1 MLVGITCD
9 LRQEYL
15 DQGFTEDEV
24 AEFDSPRTVEGIE
37 EALRGLGHQTVR
49 IGRLPSLVKR
59 LAAGESWDLVFN
71 IAEGMGGLGR
81 EAQVPALLEYYGIPY
96 TFSDPVT
103 LGLTLH
109 KALAKRVV
117 RDLGL
122 ATPDFAVVETPE
134 QAKKL
139 KLDFPLFAKP
149 LAEGTG
155 RGVDAKSMVRN
166 PRELEQVC
174 SSLLRQYQ
182 QPVLV
187 EAFLPGREFTVGIAG
202 TGEKARVLGGME
214 VVLKSKAEAHAYSY
228 VNKENCESLVAYQ
241 PLKGP
246 EAEESFELS
255 LAAWRGLGCRDAG
268 RVDLRC
274 DAAGRPQFLE
284 VNPLAGLHPE
294 HSDLPILCG
303 MAGISY
309 AQLIGEIVE
318 SALERAAPKN
328 LLKDYL
334 SYPAVRVASAV

>member
-1 MLVGITCD
+1 
-9 LRQEYL
+9 
-15 DQGFTEDEV
+15 
-24 AEFDSPRTVEGIE
+24 
-37 EALRGLGHQTVR
+37 
-49 IGRLPSLVKR
+49 
-59 LAAGESWDLVFN
+59 
-71 IAEGMGGLGR
+71 
-81 EAQVPALLEYYGIPY
+81 
-96 TFSDPVT
+96 
-103 LGLTLH
+103 
-109 KALAKRVV
+109 
-117 RDLGL
+117 
-122 ATPDFAVVETPE
+122 
-134 QAKKL
+134 
-139 KLDFPLFAKP
+139 
-149 LAEGTG
+149 
-155 RGVDAKSMVRN
+155 MVRN

-174 SSLLRQYQ
+174 ISLLRQYQ

-214 VVLKSKAEAHAYSY
+214 VVLQSKAEAHAYSY

-246 EAEESFELS
+246 EAEEAFELS

-309 AQLIGEIVE
+309 ARLIGEIVE
-318 SALERAAPKN
+318 SALERAARQN

-334 SYPAVRVASAV
+334 SYPAVRIASAV